1 MKNLREFDDLLL
13 DSKELVRKASK
24 TIICNMGKI
33 IAVFVFIVML
43 AVTFTEVSFSGFLS
57 ESFAS
62 SLLLL
67 VTSSYI
73 IYFSL
78 EDSGEIHGE
87 ETEEFKKANERY
99 ARQRDL
105 ISGTEIDALR
115 EFCAEYSKKDLE
127 YRRKSFLLSRGLSEC
142 DVEACASATNT
153 KRSTLRARKKYASI
167 KAIPLTPKMLLS
179 GKSFSRRSELEDP
192 SKRKIPMLIVRLI
205 PSTVCMTVTLSV
217 MLSAK
222 EGLTLTDVLNGIL
235 KLSALPLIGFKG
247 YSAGYSYVKH
257 DVSLFLET
265 KANVLEGFLSNKANA
280 ADIKA
285 SVEP

>member
-1 MKNLREFDDLLL
+1 MKNLRDFDDLLL
-13 DSKELVRKASK
+13 DSGELMRKAGK

-33 IAVFVFIVML
+33 IAAFVFIVML
-43 AVTFTEVSFSGFLS
+43 AVTFTEVSFLGFFT

-67 VTSSYI
+67 ITSSYI

-78 EDSGEIHGE
+78 EDSGENQGE

-99 ARQRDL
+99 TRARER
-105 ISGTEIDALR
+105 ISGAEIDGLR
-115 EFCAEYSKKDLE
+115 EFCSEYSGRDLE
-127 YRRKSFLLSRGLSEC
+127 YRRKSFLFSRGISEV
-142 DVEACASATNT
+142 DVETYSTDASPT
-153 KRSTLRARKKYASI
+153 KAMRKTLRKYSNI
-167 KAIPLTPKMLLS
+167 KAIALTPRMLLS

-192 SKRKIPMLIVRLI
+192 SKRKIPMLIVKLI
-205 PSTVCMTVTLSV
+205 PSTLCMMITLSV

-222 EGLTLTDVLNGIL
+222 EGLTVTDVLNGIL

-257 DVSLFLET
+257 DVALFLET
-265 KANVLEGFLSNKANA
+265 KANILESFSNRKQNAEENGTLEKA
-280 ADIKA
+280 
-285 SVEP
+285 